1 GLVENALDGPPGGG
15 EPQPG
20 APLLVVRV
28 RCDSPTQ
35 FVGMARYD
43 LYLRQDDAEGGSNA
57 WAFAL
62 NFYKASAGLWM
73 RLCLVVGLCVCL
85 STELGGIISFLCAML
100 LYLGGMFHEF
110 IRSLAAG
117 TNVGGGSVESAF
129 RLFTR
134 KNLVS
139 PLEETTTT
147 KVIM

>member
-1 GLVENALDGPPGGG
+1 
-15 EPQPG
+15 
-20 APLLVVRV
+20 
-28 RCDSPTQ
+28 
-35 FVGMARYD
+35 
-43 LYLRQDDAEGGSNA
+43 
-57 WAFAL
+57 
-62 NFYKASAGLWM
+62 
-73 RLCLVVGLCVCL
+73 
-85 STELGGIISFLCAML
+85 GIISFLCAML

-147 KVIM
+147 KVIMGADEVFRWFIRRVLNVFPDVDRFSFTDRVASGFDIGLVRQDLLPTLLLLLGYLLPWVLLGFYLMKSREIAGAH